1 MAASNVSC
9 STQTSGN
16 AWRLRHFEGILF
28 GDTFDESRI
37 RSAIQYEPR
46 AGDVFVVGFPKTG
59 TTWLHFTVRHL
70 LNKDDETPLESA
82 AACMPRVSFL
92 EIAGAENVESQ
103 RRPGAVIKTHLPF
116 ENVRFSEKARY
127 IYVLRNPYDTCVS
140 YYHHMR
146 RNSSDLS
153 DMSFDDFF
161 DQFIDG
167 YVHPNDYFD
176 HLTSWLAQTSK
187 ANFLFIAYE
196 DIKRDPRSSILR
208 IAAFLDKRLEMTLSK
223 DEAVLDAFLQTTSA
237 DVMKAIFR
245 DAYAAR
251 QRDMASGCSHSK
263 SANHNQIT
271 SPCEPDER
279 ASGRNIVRK
288 AVVGDWKNYFSAS
301 QTERMKAKMASK
313 TVALKQLLDVLWKN
327 ADLP

>member
-187 ANFLFIAYE
+187 ANFLFITYE
-196 DIKRDPRSSILR
+196 DMIRDPRSSILK
-208 IAAFLDKRLEMTLSK
+208 IAGLSRQK
-223 DEAVLDAFLQTTSA
+223 ARNDSEQGRWLRWMHSCSGIEGSCTTIYGSHHAYSGPGYTSA
-237 DVMKAIFR
+237 PGHLFASAIR
-245 DAYAAR
+245 L
-251 QRDMASGCSHSK
+251 K
-263 SANHNQIT
+263 V
-271 SPCEPDER
+271 PER
-279 ASGRNIVRK
+279 TYVS
-288 AVVGDWKNYFSAS
+288 
-301 QTERMKAKMASK
+301 T
-313 TVALKQLLDVLWKN
+313 T
-327 ADLP
+327 

>member
-1 MAASNVSC
+1 MAASNVTC

-16 AWRLRHFEGILF
+16 ASRLRRFEGILF

-92 EIAGAENVESQ
+92 EIAGGENVESL

-116 ENVRFSEKARY
+116 ENVRFSENARY

-161 DQFIDG
+161 EQFIDG

-176 HLTSWLAQTSK
+176 HLTSWLAQRSK
-187 ANFLFIAYE
+187 ANFLFITYE
-196 DIKRDPRSSILR
+196 DMIRDPRSSILK

-223 DEAVLDAFLQTTSA
+223 DEATLDAFLQTISA
-237 DVMKAIFR
+237 DVMKVYFL
-245 DAYAAR
+245 DAWAAT
-251 QRDMASGCSHSK
+251 QRDMPSGRNHSK
-263 SANHNQIT
+263 SANDKHL
-271 SPCEPDER
+271 SGPCEPEEKAR
-279 ASGRNIVRK
+279 GRNTIRK
-288 AVVGDWKNYFSAS
+288 GVVGDWKNYFSAS
-301 QTERMKAKMASK
+301 QIERMKAKMASK
-313 TVALKQLLDVLWKN
+313 TVPLKQLLDVLWKN

>member
-116 ENVRFSEKARY
+116 ENVRFSEKA
-127 IYVLRNPYDTCVS
+127 
-140 YYHHMR
+140 
-146 RNSSDLS
+146 S